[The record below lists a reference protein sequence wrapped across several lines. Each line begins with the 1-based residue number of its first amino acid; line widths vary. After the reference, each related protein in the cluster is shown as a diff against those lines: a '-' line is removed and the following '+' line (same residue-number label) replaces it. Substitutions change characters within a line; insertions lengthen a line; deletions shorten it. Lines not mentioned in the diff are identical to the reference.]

1 MNQKDDLQKLLD
13 ETSKDAT
20 HIVSNPDT
28 IKKLQAQGL
37 PIKEKFI
44 TYDEYFEKLV
54 TQKRINAVPLLR
66 QLPLLDGTIAN
77 SVISAIY
84 EEIRASFALE
94 ILTST
99 IFNSIVLLEYAM
111 RVRVY
116 KERLKNDLNFKWKK
130 IEQLRMRGLIS
141 QLIKLDIINNKDRQ
155 VLNDFNDNFRNPYLH
170 INIHKMIKG
179 IYANDVKKVDIK
191 TKEMEIKNKVDVS
204 KYPQLWFLAKK
215 FYDRS
220 YVLNVLKFCI
230 GWTNGLLRKTE
241 NNDSNSR

>member
-1 MNQKDDLQKLLD
+1 MNNKKILKKLLD
-13 ETSKDAT
+13 EASKGAT

-28 IKKLQAQGL
+28 IKKLQAKGL
-37 PIKEKFI
+37 PIEEKFI
-44 TYDEYFEKLV
+44 TYEEYFEKLV
-54 TQKRINAVPLLR
+54 AHKRKNAVPLLK

-116 KERLKNDLNFKWKK
+116 DERLKKDSSSEWGKVERLTMK
-130 IEQLRMRGLIS
+130 GLIG
-141 QLIKLDIINNKDRQ
+141 QLIKMEIINKRDKQ
-155 VLNDFNDNFRNPYLH
+155 VLDDFNDNFRNPYLH

-191 TKEMEIKNKVDVS
+191 TKKMEIKNKVDVS
-204 KYPQLWFLAKK
+204 KHPQFWFLAKK

-230 GWTNGLLRKTE
+230 DWTNKLLRKTE
-241 NNDSNSR
+241 KK

>member
-1 MNQKDDLQKLLD
+1 MKNNTKLEKLLD
-13 ETSKDAT
+13 ETSKNAT
-20 HIVSNPDT
+20 HFVSSPDT
-28 IKKLQAQGL
+28 IEKMKAMGL
-37 PIKEKFI
+37 PIEEKFI
-44 TYDEYFEKLV
+44 TYEEYFEKLV
-54 TQKRINAVPLLR
+54 AHKRKNAVSLLK
-66 QLPLLDGTIAN
+66 QLPLLDDTIAN

-94 ILTST
+94 IFTST

-116 KERLKNDLNFKWKK
+116 DERLKKDPNSEWERVERLT
-130 IEQLRMRGLIS
+130 MRRLIS
-141 QLIKLDIINNKDRQ
+141 QLKEMKIINNKDRKA
-155 VLNDFNDNFRNPYLH
+155 LDSFNDKFRNPYLH

-191 TKEMEIKNKVDVS
+191 TKKMEIKNKVDVS
-204 KYPQLWFLAKK
+204 KHPQLWFLAKK

-230 GWTNGLLRKTE
+230 DWTNKLLGKTE
-241 NNDSNSR
+241 KNAK